1 MNIPNKIC
9 VGHLNCQLNTEHLV
23 FIADNTVSD
32 WRRVLKFL
40 GIEENEIRTVEE
52 DSSLRSNT
60 NDSREVAYQG
70 YLKWKNRDPLNATF
84 CVIQQALSKS
94 SRNDVTKALKEKFN
108 LQGKCFI
115 SLFW

>member
-1 MNIPNKIC
+1 MNIPNKFC
-9 VGHLNCQLNTEHLV
+9 VGHRNCQLNTEHLV

-40 GIEENEIRTVEE
+40 GIGENEIRTVEE

-70 YLKWKNRDPLNATF
+70 YLKWKNRDPLNAHVVLARYRWVF
-84 CVIQQALSKS
+84 IARRRCCG
-94 SRNDVTKALKEKFN
+94 
-108 LQGKCFI
+108 LQI
-115 SLFW
+115 A